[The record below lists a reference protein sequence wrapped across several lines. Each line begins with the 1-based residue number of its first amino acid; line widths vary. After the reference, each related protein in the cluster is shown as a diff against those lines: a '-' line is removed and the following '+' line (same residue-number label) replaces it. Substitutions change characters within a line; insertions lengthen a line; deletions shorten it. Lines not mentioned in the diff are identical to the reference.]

1 MFADLHVEIFLNLW
15 DKANLTM
22 VDNIFDVLGFGLQI
36 FC

>member
-1 MFADLHVEIFLNLW
+1 LNLW

-36 FC
+36 FCWKILHVYL